1 MEWWFMKTI
10 LRNERGFTLAI
21 VLMMMVVLISITGA
35 ALLFSSLNLKA
46 SANLKGGTAALQAAD
61 AGIQHALAAT
71 PAGGDFDSFWTG
83 TGLTNFPCKNSSG
96 TTGTCNGTT
105 YKPTLTGSIN
115 GYSYSVVVENDTTE
129 AAATNDTNK
138 TVIFTSTATSPSGSN
153 RKVRAY
159 IGRSPWVWPGAI
171 YFPGAPAKL
180 SETFNGSSFLV
191 SGNDTN
197 PWGAVG
203 SGSASPI
210 LGIATTDSSTT
221 TEVTTT
227 LGSSRYG
234 QVTGQGSNPS
244 VAVSTSLDVDQLA
257 TNLINL
263 GVEGVDRK
271 TLSGSSFDTSDF
283 GTSSTNPKI
292 IHLTNSSPSVRCGN
306 GNHPTAVGYG
316 VLIVDGNLTVNGLFR
331 WNGLIIFEGPTTT
344 AATINLAGASAS
356 EGSTFWGS
364 LLIRVPTTN
373 AGSSV
378 GLTMRGKSQ
387 VTYSSQALKTV
398 TDKWPSAFPTNA
410 RIIAWNEMM

>member
-21 VLMMMVVLISITGA
+21 VLMMMVVLLSITGA
-35 ALLFSSLNLKA
+35 GLLFSSLNVKA

-83 TGLTNFPCKNSSG
+83 TGLANFPCKNSSG

-115 GYSYSVVVENDTTE
+115 GYSYTVVVENDTTE
-129 AAATNDTNK
+129 TATNDINK

-153 RKVRAY
+153 RKVKAY
-159 IGRSPWVWPGAI
+159 IGRSTWVPPGTIYLPGAST
-171 YFPGAPAKL
+171 KV

-191 SGNDTN
+191 AGNDTN

-210 LGIATTDSSTT
+210 LGIATTDSATT

-234 QVTGQGSNPS
+234 DVTGQGSNPS
-244 VAVSTSLDVDQLA
+244 VAVTTSLDVDQLA

-271 TLSGSSFDTSDF
+271 TTSGGSLKTSDL
-283 GTSSTNPKI
+283 GTSSSNPKI
-292 IHLTNSSPSVRCGN
+292 VHLTNSSPSLTCGS
-306 GNHPTAVGYG
+306 GSDPSAVGYG

-331 WNGLIIFEGPTTT
+331 WIGLIIFTGPTTS
-344 AATINLAGASAS
+344 AATIKLAGASAS

-364 LLIRVPTTN
+364 LLIRAPTTN

-378 GLTMRGKSQ
+378 GLTLQGRAR
-387 VTYSSQALKTV
+387 VNYSSQALKTV
-398 TDKWPSAFPTNA
+398 TDKWPSAFSTNA
-410 RIIAWNEMM
+410 RIIAWNEVM